1 MKKPENG
8 VYVAKVS
15 DDGVETF
22 HADENAV
29 ADAQTE
35 KIFTER
41 DRNRANQEQDAADKL
56 RDAEKQ
62 QRKSGQEAAKR
73 SRRRWYTVK
82 DCMSLIVTAL
92 LVYCTYRFGQLV
104 AIGAIVGC
112 LVAAFCRVSNH
123 IESERRERCNA

>member
-8 VYVAKVS
+8 VYVAKVT
-15 DDGVETF
+15 DDTVKTF

-73 SRRRWYTVK
+73 SRRRWHTAK
-82 DCMSLIVTAL
+82 DCISLTGTAV

-112 LVAAFCRVSNH
+112 LVAAACRITNH
-123 IESERRERCNA
+123 IENERRKTND

>member
-8 VYVAKVS
+8 VYVAKVT
-15 DDGVETF
+15 DDTVQTF

-35 KIFTER
+35 KMFTNR
-41 DRNRANQEQDAADKL
+41 DKAREDQKRDAEDKL
-56 RDAEKQ
+56 RTAEMQ

-73 SRRRWYTVK
+73 SRRRWYTAK
-82 DCMSLIVTAL
+82 DCASLIGTAL

-112 LVAAFCRVSNH
+112 LVAALCRVSNY
-123 IESERRERCNA
+123 IETERRTANE

>member
-1 MKKPENG
+1 MKKPDNG
-8 VYVAKVS
+8 VYVAKVT
-15 DDGVETF
+15 DDTVQTF

-35 KIFTER
+35 KMFTNR
-41 DRNRANQEQDAADKL
+41 DKAREDQKRDAADKL
-56 RDAEKQ
+56 RTAEMQ

-73 SRRRWYTVK
+73 SRRRWYTAK
-82 DCMSLIVTAL
+82 DCASLIGTAL

-112 LVAAFCRVSNH
+112 LVAALCRVSNY
-123 IESERRERCNA
+123 IETERRTANE

>member
-8 VYVAKVS
+8 VYVAKVT
-15 DDGVETF
+15 DDTVKTF

-35 KIFTER
+35 KMFTNR
-41 DRNRANQEQDAADKL
+41 DKAREDQKRDAEDKL
-56 RDAEKQ
+56 RTAEMQ

-73 SRRRWYTVK
+73 SRRRWYTAK
-82 DCMSLIVTAL
+82 DCAGLIGTAL

-112 LVAAFCRVSNH
+112 LVAAACRITNH
-123 IESERRERCNA
+123 IENERRKTND

>member
-8 VYVAKVS
+8 VYVAKVT
-15 DDGVETF
+15 DDTVETF

-35 KIFTER
+35 KMFTNR
-41 DRNRANQEQDAADKL
+41 DKAREDQKRDAADKL
-56 RDAEKQ
+56 RTAEIQ

-73 SRRRWYTVK
+73 SRLRWYAVK
-82 DCMSLIVTAL
+82 DCISLIGTAV

-112 LVAAFCRVSNH
+112 LVAAVCRVSNH
-123 IESERRERCNA
+123 IENERRKTND

>member
-35 KIFTER
+35 KMFTNR
-41 DRNRANQEQDAADKL
+41 DKAWEDQKRDAAAKL
-56 RDAEKQ
+56 RTEEMQ

-73 SRRRWYTVK
+73 SRRRWYTAK
-82 DCMSLIVTAL
+82 DCISLTGTAV

-112 LVAAFCRVSNH
+112 LVAAVCRITNH
-123 IESERRERCNA
+123 IENERRKTND